1 MRTIEILY
9 ALCVLLSFEDTGL
22 DDDILLVV
30 DHLIEL
36 FGRQSEQVTDLVWQ
50 RAEVPDMSNR
60 NNELDMSSTL
70 TTYLFLRNL
79 NTTTVA
85 DDTFVTDA
93 LVFTAGALIV
103 FRRTENSLTE
113 QAVALWLVG
122 AVVDGLGLGHLTI
135 GVLLDCLR
143 RGQAN
148 GNLGKIILYL
158 CIFFES
164 HTSNFSI
171 FQT

>member
-1 MRTIEILY
+1 MGTIEILH
-9 ALCVLLSFEDTGL
+9 ALSVLLSFEDTGL

-30 DHLIEL
+30 DHLVEL
-36 FGRQSEQVTDLVWQ
+36 LGRQSEQVSD
-50 RAEVPDMSNR
+50 
-60 NNELDMSSTL
+60 
-70 TTYLFLRNL
+70 L
-79 NTTTVA
+79 NTATVA
-85 DDTFVTDA
+85 DDAFVADA
-93 LVFTAGALIV
+93 LVLTAGALIV
-103 FRRTENSLTE
+103 FRRTEDSLAE
-113 QAVALWLVG
+113 QAVTLRLVG

-158 CIFFES
+158 C
-164 HTSNFSI
+164 TSNFSI